1 MMSTTDGVIRKIDD
15 LGRVCIPKD
24 IRNALGLHSGDEII
38 LALDNIDGTLSTVI
52 QKCLNQSKLETI
64 SQMYA
69 DVLFNT
75 THEKIVICDTRTVL
89 ASCPAYGAI
98 KGDII
103 SDDLSERI
111 KVSTMPSYKYYGD
124 FSTFVVGCK
133 EICAIYP
140 IVNNGNSVGAIL
152 VLGSHPIDN
161 VTHSAI
167 RAVLNCIEAQL

>member
-1 MMSTTDGVIRKIDD
+1 MLNQDKLIRKIDD
-15 LGRVCIPKD
+15 LGRVSIPKD
-24 IRNALGLHSGDEII
+24 LRNALGLHLGDDVTTV
-38 LALDNIDGTLSTVI
+38 LDTINGTLSVVI
-52 QKCLNQSKLETI
+52 QKCLNQSKLDTI

-124 FSTFVVGCK
+124 FSTFIVGCK

-140 IVNNGNSVGAIL
+140 IVNNGNSIGAIL

-167 RAVLNCIEAQL
+167 KAVVNCIEAQI